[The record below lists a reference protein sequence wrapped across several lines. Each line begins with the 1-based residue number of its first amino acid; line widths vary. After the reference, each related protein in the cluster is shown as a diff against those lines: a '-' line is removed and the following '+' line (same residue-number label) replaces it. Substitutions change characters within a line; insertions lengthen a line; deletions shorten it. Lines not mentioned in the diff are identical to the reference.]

1 MARRYTSISGL
12 GRCSVILEGSNG
24 HSRQRVRLA
33 QHLDSGSVFFVHSA
47 GSRNA
52 FSHVTGWP
60 TMLLLAKLDQFDW
73 WIPLGSVEATELELQ
88 DQEELAGV

>member
-1 MARRYTSISGL
+1 MARRYTTISGL

-33 QHLDSGSVFFVHSA
+33 QHLDSSAVFFVHSV

-73 WIPLGSVEATELELQ
+73 WIPLGSVEASESDQ
-88 DQEELAGV
+88 DDAGE